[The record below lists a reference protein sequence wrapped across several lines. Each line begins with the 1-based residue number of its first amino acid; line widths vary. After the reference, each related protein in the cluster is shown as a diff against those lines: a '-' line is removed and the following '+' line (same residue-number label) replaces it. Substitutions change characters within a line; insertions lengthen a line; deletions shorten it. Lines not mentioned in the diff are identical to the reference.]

1 MKTDHT
7 HSDAYYSTMDAIIKV
22 INQKM
27 PDEAIQDGET
37 LERLLDDILMHFK
50 YELF

>member
-1 MKTDHT
+1 MPKDHT

-27 PDEAIQDGET
+27 PDEAIRDGET
-37 LERLLDDILMHFK
+37 LERLLDDILMHFRD
-50 YELF
+50 EM